1 MTDQQ
6 NRPQT
11 LLEAAKA
18 MAELCKFTGTSSLC
32 TTVLNHLRAAIA
44 REEAKPATDAQ
55 VGYQAGRAAW
65 WQLKASES
73 TDRAQQAE
81 ASAAWHKAES
91 ERLSED
97 LRTARELLAYSKCA
111 WQERAEK
118 AEAELAERRKEG
130 LESAGWEARA
140 VRAERALL
148 RAGWTDCGGKEWKP
162 PLGPSHPMDG
172 GDITVMLNR
181 AGVASAA
188 GWSLTQRIEWL
199 VGEWK
204 AERTLKES
212 FRRDSQ
218 DVRTDMRAWN
228 QRLGEVVPVADNPI
242 DTVRAVIAQVHN
254 LRCKV
259 ALAKEALGVTL

>member
-1 MTDQQ
+1 VTDQQ

-44 REEAKPATDAQ
+44 REEAKQDDNSLLHPLQ
-55 VGYQAGRAAW
+55 WWMEEGRKR
-65 WQLKASES
+65 L
-73 TDRAQQAE
+73 DRAQQAE
-81 ASAAWHKAES
+81 STAAWHKAES

-199 VGEWK
+199 VGEWN

>member
-44 REEAKPATDAQ
+44 REEAKQDDNSLLHPLQ
-55 VGYQAGRAAW
+55 WWMEEGRKR
-65 WQLKASES
+65 L
-73 TDRAQQAE
+73 DRAQQAE
-81 ASAAWHKAES
+81 STAAWHKAES

-172 GDITVMLNR
+172 GDIGNITVALNR
-181 AGVASAA
+181 AGVPRWRTGAA
-188 GWSLTQRIEWL
+188 ADLTTLDRVDWLIAAWQLLADRI
-199 VGEWK
+199 K
-204 AERTLKES
+204 
-212 FRRDSQ
+212 
-218 DVRTDMRAWN
+218 
-228 QRLGEVVPVADNPI
+228 
-242 DTVRAVIAQVHN
+242 
-254 LRCKV
+254 
-259 ALAKEALGVTL
+259 LAKKNLEVTS